1 LTAFSL
7 STRQKISEKFLRTKM
22 INYAFWG
29 SDDFS
34 ILVLEEL
41 VRAGYPPSLIVTM
54 PDRPA
59 GRAHKLTPP
68 PLKEWALAHG
78 VSFIQPENLA
88 DIECREFQTF
98 GVCLFIVASYG
109 KIIPEAVFSIPERGA
124 VNIHPSLLP
133 RYRGATP
140 IEGAILGGA
149 PLTGVTVMRVDAK
162 MDHGA
167 IIAQKEVPLRGD
179 EWYPELAEKLA
190 HEGGKLL
197 ASVLPAVADGTAQE
211 TPQDEIKA
219 TYTKMI
225 KKEDGFVDL
234 TDDSKLNFRKI
245 RAYEPWPRTFL
256 KTMHKGKTLRVV
268 IIAAHMEGRELSID
282 RVIPEGGREMSY
294 QDFFRGYGDL
304 SIMRGKIS

>member
-1 LTAFSL
+1 
-7 STRQKISEKFLRTKM
+7 M

-41 VRAGYPPSLIVTM
+41 VQAGYPSSLIVTM

-78 VSFIQPENLA
+78 VPFIQPENLA
-88 DIECREFQTF
+88 DTECREFQTL

-109 KIIPEAVFSIPERGA
+109 KIIPEAVFNIPERGA

-149 PLTGVTVMRVDAK
+149 PLTGVTVMRIDAK

-225 KKEDGFVDL
+225 KKEDGFVNL
-234 TDDSKLNFRKI
+234 ADDSELNFRKI
-245 RAYEPWPRTFL
+245 RAYEPWPRTFF
-256 KTMHKGKTLRVV
+256 TITHKGKKSRVV
-268 IIAAHMEGRELSID
+268 IIAAHREGRGLSID

-294 QDFFRGYGDL
+294 QDFLRGYGDL